1 MMVRVQNLQEKEK
14 HKMINDKMN
23 FNFEFC
29 PLITQKK
36 QIYILKISGVWL
48 NTGLGGIR
56 KRKDFTS

>member
-1 MMVRVQNLQEKEK
+1 
-14 HKMINDKMN
+14 MINDKMN

-48 NTGLGGIR
+48 NTGWGGIR